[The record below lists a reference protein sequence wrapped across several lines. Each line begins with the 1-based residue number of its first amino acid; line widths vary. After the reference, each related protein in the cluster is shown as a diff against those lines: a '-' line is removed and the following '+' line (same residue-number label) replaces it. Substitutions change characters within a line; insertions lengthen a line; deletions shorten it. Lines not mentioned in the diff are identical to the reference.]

1 LHPYMIPQGSRVE
14 CANLPIDS
22 TEADVARKVLGAVED
37 LLFKSKISETSSQL
51 GIEAAF
57 PRSPKKLLD
66 ALRESPPDLLI
77 LDLNSARFE
86 PLALLREVKSD
97 EATREISTIGFLSHV
112 QKDLAVAAREAGCDR
127 IVARSAFTR
136 DLPKILAGDTP
147 DTIDEAGVG

>member
-1 LHPYMIPQGSRVE
+1 MS
-14 CANLPIDS
+14 NDS
-22 TEADVARKVLGAVED
+22 TEADVARRVIGALED
-37 LLFKSKISETSSQL
+37 LLFKSKISETASQL

-66 ALRESPPDLLI
+66 ALHESPPDLLV
-77 LDLNSARFE
+77 LDLNSARFG
-86 PLALLREVKSD
+86 PLELLGQVKSE
-97 EATREISTIGFLSHV
+97 EALRDVPTVGFLSHV

-136 DLPKILAGDTP
+136 NLPRILSGDTP

>member
-1 LHPYMIPQGSRVE
+1 MCELE
-14 CANLPIDS
+14 DDT
-22 TEADVARKVLGAVED
+22 TEAGVTRRVLGAVED

-66 ALRESPPDLLI
+66 ALRESPPDLLV

-86 PLALLREVKSD
+86 PLKLLREVESD
-97 EATREISTIGFLSHV
+97 ETTRDIPTVGFLSHV

>member
-1 LHPYMIPQGSRVE
+1 MIPHGLRVE
-14 CANLPIDS
+14 CARIPNHS
-22 TEADVARKVLGAVED
+22 TEANVTRSVLGAVED
-37 LLFKSKISETSSQL
+37 LLFKSKISETASQL

-66 ALRESPPDLLI
+66 ALRESPPDLLV

-86 PLALLREVKSD
+86 PLTLLKDVKSD
-97 EATREISTIGFLSHV
+97 EATRDVSTIGFLSHV

-127 IVARSAFTR
+127 VLARSAFTR
-136 DLPKILAGDTP
+136 DLPQILAGDAP